1 MLEMASNYT
10 ILSQSQ
16 STEINPTGTGFMNV
30 WEITYKVTDG
40 PSKGT
45 TATVTVPE
53 EDHNA
58 SDVSK
63 AIEAKIQALDEIANL
78 GTK

>member
-1 MLEMASNYT
+1 MADNFT
-10 ILSQSQ
+10 IVSQRQNTQIS
-16 STEINPTGTGFMNV
+16 PAGLGFIDV
-30 WEITYKVTDG
+30 WEITYRVTDG

-58 SDVSK
+58 AYIKQTIADK
-63 AIEAKIQALDEIANL
+63 IAQLDAIHSL
-78 GTK
+78 

>member
-1 MLEMASNYT
+1 MADNFVIVNQRQNVQISPAG
-10 ILSQSQ
+10 L
-16 STEINPTGTGFMNV
+16 GFIDV
-30 WEITYKVTDG
+30 WEITYRVTDG

-58 SDVSK
+58 KYIRQTIDD
-63 AIEAKIQALDEIANL
+63 KIAQLDAVHSL
-78 GTK
+78 